1 MTAQWVQKYL
11 YLNPC
16 VFVTFHELADDADAD
31 DSAVA
36 TALNSLKI
44 QLSKRDIR
52 LLAVVVS
59 KNASDDRIHQLR
71 RSTGLPPRT
80 GLLHVPTSS
89 TALEK
94 ETFVETVC
102 QLAYSQALDY
112 YNNVSKRVRRK
123 RGTRPNALND
133 ESLDKSPLTS
143 AGWDVRYCFKLAAL
157 AEFKQELDTALSA
170 YEHTYENLL
179 ELCETNNDIP
189 EQRMK
194 EIQVV
199 IDAVVYKMVKISL
212 YIEQPNVAYRKFSLH
227 LQAMDSLNTI
237 KGIPSDGLES
247 VLWRAKQFS
256 AIAQLIEL
264 TQSMA
269 IPNEL
274 PLAPAPDDNYPNVR
288 LPRSGFL
295 YLRAAEL
302 YKQALTECSGAKN
315 EGEIKSQIT
324 DTLKRASADFSLN
337 DTHRRSIA
345 YTLYQMAEFSLQND
359 DLEAAFNG
367 FKGALDVY
375 KLDNWKPLQVRLLQ
389 KLQTCALKLGYTDD
403 CLKASMELQAA
414 GDDDG
419 SLASAIETLDL
430 NDEPLEGSFSPLKA
444 QFVFEAPF
452 FNVGLPANAQLCL
465 ISEPGNWTIDK
476 ITLDLGESM
485 GEVTIVCDDQEDA
498 KDDLVMLEGQEGST
512 NLNFVGNGGTKMI
525 QITQYPKKLGVMELK
540 GIRGE
545 MKLGSK
551 PYKFAIPLTPITGS
565 TSIRWLKEGRW
576 MRRNNPNPR
585 KAEIAPRPAKIKLS
599 TNPTSISP
607 VSAGELMAMA
617 VIVDNQEKE
626 EISLKLEAKAKTAED
641 KLIKIAWDETP
652 SEDGQAT
659 VKDLKQEKGI
669 QEYAFSFQ
677 VPVTGA
683 SGLSV
688 EFFASYSL
696 PHDESEIN
704 EAMSLSILVSKPFR
718 VNFDVAPRV
727 HPDPWGSTFIPEDF
741 SSVAHA
747 PLISKRWDLSA
758 SLLFLGEGE
767 VEITGTSLDVK
778 PGNEEEA
785 KCTIANKP
793 DDMTSTLLHNEG
805 MKLNYSFDTCRNSS
819 KEIRTVSAEAYLKI
833 QWRRKGSNH
842 INEYHIPI
850 VRLNLPLHEPRVI
863 LDHEWTDNG
872 YLRLMYYIENAT
884 NHILTYS
891 VAMGSSSIFAFQ
903 GPKHKTLRVLP
914 FTRRTMEYVLLP
926 LSLTTKESLRL
937 PQFKIHDTYYKR
949 TLVVIPANRSASSD
963 RADIFVP
970 NPNARRHDPPLT
982 LNNNE

>member
-1 MTAQWVQKYL
+1 M
-11 YLNPC
+11 YLNPS
-16 VFVTFHELADDADAD
+16 VFVTFHELADGADAD
-31 DSAVA
+31 DSAVV

-59 KNASDDRIHQLR
+59 NNASDDRIHQIR
-71 RSTGLPPRT
+71 RATGLPPRT

-123 RGTRPNALND
+123 RGMRPNAVGD
-133 ESLDKSPLTS
+133 ESLDKSPLSS

-189 EQRMK
+189 DHRMK
-194 EIQVV
+194 EIQLI

-227 LQAMDSLNTI
+227 LQAMDSLNKI

-247 VLWRAKQFS
+247 VLWRARQFS

-269 IPNEL
+269 IPVDL
-274 PLAPAPDDNYPNVR
+274 PLAPAPDDNYPSVR

-302 YKQALTECSGAKN
+302 YKQALMECAGAKN
-315 EGEIKSQIT
+315 EDDIKSQVT
-324 DTLKRASADFSLN
+324 DTLKRASADFSLS
-337 DTHRRSIA
+337 DSHRRTIA
-345 YTLYQMAEFSLQND
+345 YALYQMAEFALQND
-359 DLEAAFNG
+359 DVDAAFNG

-375 KLDNWKPLQVRLLQ
+375 KLDNWKPLQVQLLQ
-389 KLQTCALKLGYTDD
+389 KLQACSFKLGHADD
-403 CLKASMELQAA
+403 CLKASMELQAS
-414 GDDDG
+414 GDDPD
-419 SLASAIETLDL
+419 SLASAIEKLNL
-430 NDEPLEGSFSPLKA
+430 NDEPLEGSFSPLRA
-444 QFVFEAPF
+444 QFAFETPS
-452 FNVGLPANAQLCL
+452 FNIGLPANAQLCL
-465 ISEPGNWTIDK
+465 IPEKGNWTLDK
-476 ITLDLGESM
+476 ITLDLGENM
-485 GEVTIVCDDQEDA
+485 GEVVIFHNEQEN
-498 KDDLVMLEGQEGST
+498 KEGGLVNFEGQEGSAS
-512 NLNFVGNGGTKMI
+512 LKFMGSAKMI
-525 QITQYPKKLGVMELK
+525 QITQYPKKLGIVELR

-545 MKLGSK
+545 MKLGTK
-551 PYKFAIPLTPITGS
+551 PYTFSIPLIPLTGRS
-565 TSIRWLKEGRW
+565 SISWLRNGRW
-576 MRRNNPNPR
+576 MHRNNPNPT

-599 TNPTSISP
+599 TNPASLGS
-607 VSAGELMAMA
+607 VSAGELMVMN
-617 VIVDNQEKE
+617 VVVDNQERE
-626 EISLKLEAKAKTAED
+626 EISLKLEARVKTAED
-641 KLIKIAWDETP
+641 KLVKIAWGEVP
-652 SEDGQAT
+652 SEDGGAT
-659 VKDLKQEKGI
+659 ISDLKQEKGI
-669 QEYAFSFQ
+669 TEYPFSFQ
-677 VPVTGA
+677 VPFAGA
-683 SGLSV
+683 SGISV
-688 EFFASYSL
+688 EFFASYFL
-696 PHDESEIN
+696 PHDEAEIK

-741 SSVAHA
+741 SSLAHA

-758 SLLFLGEGE
+758 SLLFLGEGQ

-785 KCTIANKP
+785 KCTIADKP
-793 DDMTSTLLHNEG
+793 QDATSTLHNNEG
-805 MKLNYSFDTCRNSS
+805 MKLCYSFDTCRNSS
-819 KEIRTVSAEAYLKI
+819 KEIRTVSAEAYLKV
-833 QWRRKGSNH
+833 QWRRKGAKH
-842 INEYHIPI
+842 TNEYHIPV

-863 LDHEWTDNG
+863 LDHEWIDEK

-891 VAMGSSSIFAFQ
+891 ISMGSSSIFAFQ
-903 GPKHKTLRVLP
+903 GPKHKSLRVLP
-914 FTRRTMEYVLLP
+914 FTRRKIEFVCLP
-926 LSLTTKESLRL
+926 LSLSTKDPLRL
-937 PQFKIHDTYYKR
+937 PQLKIHDTYYKR
-949 TLVVIPANRSASSD
+949 TLVVIPANRLLRSD
-963 RADIFVP
+963 RTDIFVP
-970 NPNARRHDPPLT
+970 NPNASHDPPPP
-982 LNNNE
+982 NNN

>member
-1 MTAQWVQKYL
+1 MTKQWIQKYL

-16 VFVTFHELADDADAD
+16 VFVTFHELGDGADAD
-31 DSAVA
+31 DSAVV

-59 KNASDDRIHQLR
+59 NNASDDRIHQLR
-71 RSTGLPPRT
+71 RATGLPPRT

-123 RGTRPNALND
+123 RGTRPNALGD
-133 ESLDKSPLTS
+133 ESLDKSPLSS

-189 EQRMK
+189 EHRMK

-199 IDAVVYKMVKISL
+199 IDAVVYRMVKISL

-227 LQAMDSLNTI
+227 LQAMDSLNKI
-237 KGIPSDGLES
+237 KGLSSNGLES
-247 VLWRAKQFS
+247 VLWRARQYS
-256 AIAQLIEL
+256 ALARLIEL

-274 PLAPAPDDNYPNVR
+274 PLAPAPDDNYPSVR

-302 YKQALTECSGAKN
+302 YKQALMDCSGDKN
-315 EGEIKSQIT
+315 EDEIKSQIT
-324 DTLKRASADFSLN
+324 DTLKRASADFSLSDN
-337 DTHRRSIA
+337 HRRTIA
-345 YTLYQMAEFSLQND
+345 YTLYQMAEFALQND

-375 KLDNWKPLQVRLLQ
+375 KLDNWKPLQVQLLQ
-389 KLQTCALKLGYTDD
+389 KLQACALKLGHTDD
-403 CLKASMELQAA
+403 CLKASMALQAA
-414 GDDDG
+414 GDDDN
-419 SLASAIETLDL
+419 SLANAIEKLDL
-430 NDEPLEGSFSPLKA
+430 NEEVLEGSFSPLKA
-444 QFVFEAPF
+444 QFAFETPS

-465 ISEPGNWTIDK
+465 TPEKGNWTIDK

-485 GEVTIVCDDQEDA
+485 GEVTIVHNDQED
-498 KDDLVMLEGQEGST
+498 KEEGGLVKFEGQEGST
-512 NLNFVGNGGTKMI
+512 NLRFVGEGSGGTKLI
-525 QITQYPKKLGVMELK
+525 QITQYPKKLGIMELRS
-540 GIRGE
+540 IHGE
-545 MKLGSK
+545 MTLGTK
-551 PYKFAIPLTPITGS
+551 PYSFAIPLTPLTGNS
-565 TSIRWLKEGRW
+565 SISWLKNGRW
-576 MRRNNPNPR
+576 MYRNNPNPT

-599 TNPTSISP
+599 TDPASVGS
-607 VSAGELMAMA
+607 VSAGELMVMN
-617 VIVDNQEKE
+617 VVVDNQEKE
-626 EISLKLEAKAKTAED
+626 EISLNLEAKVKTAED
-641 KLIKIAWDETP
+641 KSVKIAWGEVP
-652 SEDGQAT
+652 SQDGEAT
-659 VKDLKQEKGI
+659 ISDLKQEKGI
-669 QEYAFSFQ
+669 KEYPFSFQ
-677 VPVTGA
+677 VPFAGA
-683 SGLSV
+683 SGMSV

-696 PHDESEIN
+696 PHDEAEIK

-727 HPDPWGSTFIPEDF
+727 HPDPWGSTFIPENF
-741 SSVAHA
+741 SSPAHA

-758 SLLFLGEGE
+758 SLLFLGEGQ
-767 VEITGTSLDVK
+767 VEITGTSLEVK

-785 KCTIANKP
+785 KCTIADEPENI
-793 DDMTSTLLHNEG
+793 TSTLHNNEG
-805 MKLNYSFDTCRNSS
+805 MKLSYSFDTCRNSS

-833 QWRRKGSNH
+833 QWMRKGSKNT
-842 INEYHIPI
+842 NEYHIPV

-863 LDHEWTDNG
+863 LDHEWIDKR

-891 VAMGSSSIFAFQ
+891 ISMGSSSIFAFQ
-903 GPKHKTLRVLP
+903 GPKHKSLRVLP
-914 FTRRTMEYVLLP
+914 FTRRMIEFVLLP
-926 LSLTTKESLRL
+926 LSSTTKDPLRL

-949 TLVVIPANRSASSD
+949 TLVVIPANRLLLSD
-963 RADIFVP
+963 RTDIFVP
-970 NPNARRHDPPLT
+970 NPSAAEHDPSSST
-982 LNNNE
+982 